1 MRSPHYQ
8 ECNSYVCPC
17 AQSLHCVWLFVTP
30 WTAACQPPL
39 SMKFC
44 RQEYWNGLPF
54 PLPGDLPNPEIESV
68 SLKSPALA
76 VVFFTSSTIWEAQA
90 PVHGLQR
97 VRYDLAAK
105 QQQSYCTYFIFLSLI
120 VTNEVTALQMEK
132 QSLNNLPN
140 VWRLVEGLDKILEKN
155 YLTPYN
161 KKNHKSRHPS
171 CIYYSALCTVCHRSM
186 FIHSVKRTSLH

>member
-1 MRSPHYQ
+1 MGFS
-8 ECNSYVCPC
+8 
-17 AQSLHCVWLFVTP
+17 
-30 WTAACQPPL
+30 
-39 SMKFC
+39 
-44 RQEYWNGLPF
+44 RQEHWSGLPC
-54 PLPGDLPNPEIESV
+54 PPPWDHSNPRIESV

-90 PVHGLQR
+90 TVHGLQR

-140 VWRLVEGLDKILEKN
+140 V
-155 YLTPYN
+155 
-161 KKNHKSRHPS
+161 
-171 CIYYSALCTVCHRSM
+171 
-186 FIHSVKRTSLH
+186 

>member
-1 MRSPHYQ
+1 MGF
-8 ECNSYVCPC
+8 
-17 AQSLHCVWLFVTP
+17 L
-30 WTAACQPPL
+30 
-39 SMKFC
+39 

-90 PVHGLQR
+90 TVHGLQR

-140 VWRLVEGLDKILEKN
+140 V
-155 YLTPYN
+155 
-161 KKNHKSRHPS
+161 
-171 CIYYSALCTVCHRSM
+171 
-186 FIHSVKRTSLH
+186 